1 VSTLPVLIAAYTLLG
16 APQQPVAPSTP
27 APTVPAPDL
36 REIRARVVKI
46 ETADEE
52 KGAGLVLGTDGKAHI
67 TIVTALHVVR
77 QQSAGTDEPGA
88 SRCPAAAPMTITFP
102 DRRDTFDGA
111 SLVAC
116 LPDVDVALLELN
128 SPSLVSVFNELPKLC
143 WQTPREQER
152 VSVIGHAG
160 DDWTTSSVDIVL
172 GLGFDGD
179 SRRFRLTGQGSNKGA
194 SGGPVLND
202 APCLL
207 GIFTNHAVNDSRATK
222 TEVFVTLAEANA
234 LSTGLVGGT
243 TPIDR
248 QVRTR
253 IFEDVSTTLN
263 GYLFQLEG
271 VHEVFQREYLT
282 RTEFAQV
289 INAYNDAFNHW
300 YQRRDSLSQ
309 DVLAQW
315 GAARSQDFDGVT
327 RTLYE
332 LHNRLVYTKL
342 GDMVNRLTAS
352 KGAVK
357 IGDLKP
363 NERKALDDALASLQM
378 QLANARPLV
387 TGLLDRMKPLLS
399 AGQ

>member
-1 VSTLPVLIAAYTLLG
+1 
-16 APQQPVAPSTP
+16 
-27 APTVPAPDL
+27 L

-46 ETADEE
+46 ETPDE

-67 TIVTALHVVR
+67 TVVTALHVVR
-77 QQSAGTDEPGA
+77 QQGTAEDGGGRACP
-88 SRCPAAAPMTITFP
+88 PAAEMTIAFP
-102 DRRDTFDGA
+102 DRRDTFSGA
-111 SLVAC
+111 ALIAC
-116 LPDVDVALLELN
+116 LSDVDIALLDLN
-128 SPSLVSVFNELPKLC
+128 SPELASRFSELPRLC

-222 TEVFVTLAEANA
+222 VEVFATLAEANV
-234 LSTGLVGGT
+234 LSTSLLGGT

-248 QVRTR
+248 EARKR
-253 IFEDVSTTLN
+253 IFEDVSSTLR

-289 INAYNDAFNHW
+289 IKAYNDAFEHW
-300 YQRRDSLSQ
+300 YQRRDALSQ

-315 GAARSQDFDGVT
+315 GPARSQDFT
-327 RTLYE
+327 EITNQLYE
-332 LHNRLVYTKL
+332 LHNRVVFTKL
-342 GDMVNRLTAS
+342 GDTVNKLTAK

-357 IGDLKP
+357 IGDLRPADKQ
-363 NERKALDDALASLQM
+363 ALDTALATLHS
-378 QLANARPLV
+378 QLDRAQPLV